1 MASSDTNRAEAF
13 LTLYRKLEGLL
24 EKRYAD
30 HVMTTGSVVKEY
42 LRDPDSE
49 PMRTEI
55 DLCREIR
62 NILSHNIDSDG
73 EAVVEPS
80 EGMLQRLQAVIEHV
94 KRPQLAI
101 NYGTPADRIVFA
113 HPNDLALNVMRHMLK
128 MGYSHVPVADKSG
141 VIGVFSSGSLM
152 VFAAKKGLSQVR
164 DELRIGEM
172 QDAIDFGDERSER
185 YMFLREDA
193 TLLNVRDAFEKRRER
208 NHRLAVVFL
217 TRDGTRHT
225 PIHAMLTAWDV
236 LREDIP
242 MNGDHS
248 DGKQKTG
255 KTDDKD

>member
-1 MASSDTNRAEAF
+1 MTPDEKERAEDF
-13 LTLYRKLEGLL
+13 LTLYRMFEGAL

-30 HVMTTGSVVKEY
+30 HTMTAGSVVKEY
-42 LRDPDSE
+42 LKDPDSE
-49 PMRTEI
+49 PLRTEI

-62 NILSHNIDSDG
+62 NILSHNTEAGG
-73 EAVVEPS
+73 EPVIAPS
-80 EGMLQRLQAVIEHV
+80 EGMLERMREIIEHV
-94 KRPQLAI
+94 NHPQLAR
-101 NYGTPADRIVFA
+101 NYGTPAEKILFA
-113 HPNDLALNVMRHMLK
+113 HPNDLALNVMRHMVK

-141 VIGVFSSGSLM
+141 LIGVFSSDSLM

-172 QDAIDFGDERSER
+172 KDAIDFGDERSER

-217 TRDGTRHT
+217 TPDGTRRT
-225 PIHAMLTAWDV
+225 PVKVMLTAWDV

-242 MNGDHS
+242 MIGDNKNG
-248 DGKQKTG
+248 KKAG
-255 KTDDKD
+255 KTDD